1 MAADDGSL
9 LFKIGIDEGQL
20 KLQVQ
25 DINHDFQTIVNGAQ
39 NAGKSVDSSFSSGT
53 SAASNS
59 FKHLNTDVN
68 TEMSGINSTLSQFKG
83 LVIGYFSVDA
93 LKNFVSQIINVRG
106 QLESLQVIFEN
117 IAGTEKGGKLFRDIK
132 DWTFTTPMQ
141 ITDTTRAGQTLLA
154 FGTDVSNVMPII
166 KELGDIATG
175 DSERFSALTLAY
187 AQMSSAGKLMGQ
199 DLLQMVNA
207 GFNPLQVISEK
218 TGKSMS
224 ELRKEMQAGAIS
236 SKMVQDAFADAAAKG
251 GKFYGTMDKI
261 SGKIK
266 GQMSNLKDAVTRQLD
281 SIGSSNE
288 GIISKGISSVRY
300 LVDNFDELGHII
312 IGLAATYGTYRAAA
326 MLVTTINSLQA
337 SGIGALTIAE
347 RLHYAAIVMTEKAQ
361 SLLNKTMLANPYV
374 AAATAIAALSAALIT
389 SANDADKADSGI
401 KAYKKSLDAATK
413 AEQEHK
419 EKIDNLI
426 SVAEDEQASTDD
438 RRKALVR
445 LETAYPGIF
454 KKYKTEEDMLR
465 NILKI
470 KRDIAAEDDLR
481 AGTKAKQDLS
491 SINRKIAKER
501 KAISEAATHGG
512 GQSVLSMRN
521 QLNADLKQQA
531 LMQKNYNEKQREQTM
546 AHLGGYST
554 TRLENEIAVR
564 KRVLKRIEDSQK
576 LGGSIKSGRIVNGI
590 AAGDKTVG
598 QLQEE
603 IQAMSRVINTRKTA
617 RTTYRSESGKAL
629 SEWKKAVRNYNK
641 LKDSATA
648 TTDQVQ
654 AAMKNVTEKSTAY
667 KEITGITPENLTK
680 KETAASKHAQTE
692 AEKRQKAAQRASDKA
707 AAQYNAA
714 QESAKKIRQL
724 SDQTRQEISQS
735 EVDIQATTVSNM
747 EEGLQKELAQ
757 IDLNYKKA
765 ITEIYNKRTKWIAE
779 MQKTM
784 DLQFEKANPNWKKQK
799 LTHPVATFNDL
810 TEEQKS
816 ILSTETTQ
824 AATTKNVGTAN
835 VYKTLLTQY
844 ANYEQQRQNIYKKFE
859 KDRLALRT
867 ATDKDG
873 NKLSAAALAAY
884 QAELD
889 RQEKQAIKQVN
900 DAEISQAY
908 KDNNLFV
915 KLFGDTSRE
924 SVAEIQKI
932 IDKVRELLM
941 FLEAPK
947 DINGNAIIN
956 VKSGKT
962 LSKEDIEKATGLAG
976 NELDTISKD
985 PEKLKAISSALKQLL
1000 GELSQKGPF
1009 ELFKAN
1015 IEDAINTIKK
1025 GDTNSIGEGITKI
1038 GDAMSQITPQLE
1050 KFGNSIAQIFDKG
1063 SDKGGRM
1070 ADQIN
1075 TVVNILGSVGTSAKG
1090 VGEIMSGDVVD
1101 GIADTVNGIGN
1112 LFSMANSAAKRH
1124 KEALKAIMNEE
1135 IAQQREYNQLLVE
1148 QNLEYEKGTTIF
1160 GTDTYGKAANAVTQ
1174 YGKISKDLLSAES
1187 QLRDISI
1194 VTGHKKTGLFGWG
1207 KGKDVY
1213 STLLSQYPELIDAAG
1228 NFNDKLAESVL
1239 NTRKMSDE
1247 DKATLQN
1254 AIDLYKEQKDA
1265 LTQMRDYLSGI
1276 FGDLGNNITNILDA
1290 AFKHGTNAAQKM
1302 TDSISDMLSKL
1313 AEQMVYDIAFEPAI
1327 EEAQKQIEAVMEN
1340 TGLGDKDKF
1349 AKETAILQTLFAS
1362 LAGNEQQ
1369 GLDLMAELKKIGAE
1383 YGFNLF
1389 SDTSRSAATSSA
1401 VNASQDSVDELTGR
1415 ATAIQE
1421 YSKKSSDSLL
1431 LLVSASNQAL
1441 NHLAGIHENTVSI
1454 DDRIDKMQ
1462 VDIVT
1467 MRKGIERINDYGI
1480 DLKK

>member
-1 MAADDGSL
+1 
-9 LFKIGIDEGQL
+9 
-20 KLQVQ
+20 
-25 DINHDFQTIVNGAQ
+25 
-39 NAGKSVDSSFSSGT
+39 
-53 SAASNS
+53 
-59 FKHLNTDVN
+59 
-68 TEMSGINSTLSQFKG
+68 
-83 LVIGYFSVDA
+83 
-93 LKNFVSQIINVRG
+93 
-106 QLESLQVIFEN
+106 
-117 IAGTEKGGKLFRDIK
+117 
-132 DWTFTTPMQ
+132 
-141 ITDTTRAGQTLLA
+141 
-154 FGTDVSNVMPII
+154 
-166 KELGDIATG
+166 
-175 DSERFSALTLAY
+175 
-187 AQMSSAGKLMGQ
+187 
-199 DLLQMVNA
+199 
-207 GFNPLQVISEK
+207 
-218 TGKSMS
+218 
-224 ELRKEMQAGAIS
+224 
-236 SKMVQDAFADAAAKG
+236 
-251 GKFYGTMDKI
+251 
-261 SGKIK
+261 
-266 GQMSNLKDAVTRQLD
+266 
-281 SIGSSNE
+281 
-288 GIISKGISSVRY
+288 
-300 LVDNFDELGHII
+300 
-312 IGLAATYGTYRAAA
+312 
-326 MLVTTINSLQA
+326 
-337 SGIGALTIAE
+337 
-347 RLHYAAIVMTEKAQ
+347 
-361 SLLNKTMLANPYV
+361 
-374 AAATAIAALSAALIT
+374 
-389 SANDADKADSGI
+389 
-401 KAYKKSLDAATK
+401 
-413 AEQEHK
+413 
-419 EKIDNLI
+419 
-426 SVAEDEQASTDD
+426 
-438 RRKALVR
+438 
-445 LETAYPGIF
+445 
-454 KKYKTEEDMLR
+454 
-465 NILKI
+465 
-470 KRDIAAEDDLR
+470 
-481 AGTKAKQDLS
+481 
-491 SINRKIAKER
+491 
-501 KAISEAATHGG
+501 
-512 GQSVLSMRN
+512 
-521 QLNADLKQQA
+521 
-531 LMQKNYNEKQREQTM
+531 M

-554 TRLENEIAVR
+554 TRLKNEIAVR

-576 LGGSIKSGRIVNGI
+576 LGGRLKSGKITNGI
-590 AAGDKTVG
+590 SPGYKTVDE
-598 QLQEE
+598 LKEE

-799 LTHPVATFNDL
+799 LAHPVATFNDL

-867 ATDKDG
+867 ATDENG

-884 QAELD
+884 QEELD

-1025 GDTNSIGEGITKI
+1025 GDTNSIGECITKI

-1063 SDKGGRM
+1063 SGKGGRM

-1174 YGKISKDLLSAES
+1174 FGKISKDLLSAES
-1187 QLRDISI
+1187 QLGDISI